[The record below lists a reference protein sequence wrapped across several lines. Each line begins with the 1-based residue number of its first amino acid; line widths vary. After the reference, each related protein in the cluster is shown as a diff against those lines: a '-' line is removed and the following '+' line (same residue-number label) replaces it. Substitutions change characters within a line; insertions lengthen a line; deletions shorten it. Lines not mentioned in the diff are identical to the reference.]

1 MAERIISPMGYTA
14 ICVVLIILTILTVR
28 IMSTTQMAVYPIGEM
43 MRSAIGPMGYTAICV
58 VLIIL
63 TILTVSVSFIPL
75 PGIGHIVIG
84 LLIGTCKAT
93 LVVLFFMHALYS
105 SKV

>member
-1 MAERIISPMGYTA
+1 MAERVPSPLAYT
-14 ICVVLIILTILTVR
+14 VVCIQLIF
-28 IMSTTQMAVYPIGEM
+28 
-43 MRSAIGPMGYTAICV
+43 
-58 VLIIL
+58 L

-75 PGIGHIVIG
+75 PGIWHIVVG

-105 SKV
+105 SKLTWIVILTAAFWLGILFVLTLSDYFTREMIPHTPGH

>member
-1 MAERIISPMGYTA
+1 MAERIISP
-14 ICVVLIILTILTVR
+14 L
-28 IMSTTQMAVYPIGEM
+28 
-43 MRSAIGPMGYTAICV
+43 GYTAICV

-75 PGIGHIVIG
+75 PGVWHIVIG

-105 SKV
+105 SKLTWIVILTGAFWLGILFVLTLSDYFSREMIPHMPGH

>member
-1 MAERIISPMGYTA
+1 MAERVLSPVGYTA
-14 ICVVLIILTILTVR
+14 ICVVLIL
-28 IMSTTQMAVYPIGEM
+28 
-43 MRSAIGPMGYTAICV
+43 
-58 VLIIL
+58 L

-75 PGIGHIVIG
+75 PGIWHIVIG

-105 SKV
+105 SKVTWIVILTAAFWLGILFVLTLSDYFTREMIPHTPGH